1 MYISLVVGIVF
12 FCNVAVTAAVAF
24 SYSFLSSFDVAVV
37 APVAVVFVVSVF
49 HNRSSSLPFVVVP
62 VHHLCCSL

>member
-24 SYSFLSSFDVAVV
+24 SYYFLSSFDV